1 MKEWHI
7 PPKEAL
13 PKPPLLFFLLEPDD
27 EHDTSYFA
35 PLVKMVNLF
44 SSIIPTFYYAENEK
58 SNKCSCFTKNKRL
71 PYFTKNAAVNRR
83 KTGKTKFA
91 KIFSQV
97 VVTPKQVYSIKNGR
111 GDRPLKINVLRNQFF
126 RIKGMAFCAINAANT
141 ESNTSFGRYKRLYA
155 PRAYKRLERPLYTN
169 THIRAK

>member
-27 EHDTSYFA
+27 EQDTSYFA

-58 SNKCSCFTKNKRL
+58 SNKCSCFIKIKDFLIFPKIQKKQPVRGKNIGKIKKKMADIIENQEAEEM
-71 PYFTKNAAVNRR
+71 TAADAILRTVQQLAEKCETLEEFRE
-83 KTGKTKFA
+83 A
-91 KIFSQV
+91 LEQI
-97 VVTPKQVYSIKNGR
+97 IAKNG
-111 GDRPLKINVLRNQFF
+111 K
-126 RIKGMAFCAINAANT
+126 
-141 ESNTSFGRYKRLYA
+141 
-155 PRAYKRLERPLYTN
+155 
-169 THIRAK
+169 

>member
-27 EHDTSYFA
+27 EQDTSYFA

-58 SNKCSCFTKNKRL
+58 SNKCSCFIKIKDFL
-71 PYFTKNAAVNRR
+71 IFPKKAAVNGR
-83 KTGKTKFA
+83 KTGENEVRKNFFAGSRNAETSLLNKKT
-91 KIFSQV
+91 V
-97 VVTPKQVYSIKNGR
+97 GMT
-111 GDRPLKINVLRNQFF
+111 DR
-126 RIKGMAFCAINAANT
+126 
-141 ESNTSFGRYKRLYA
+141 
-155 PRAYKRLERPLYTN
+155 
-169 THIRAK
+169 